1 MVPSHP
7 NSRTSFF
14 LDGGRISAQ
23 RAEELEV
30 EMEVVVEGTTTKALV
45 VPVARR
51 TRAVE
56 SFMVGSSVALIR
68 YFFVEGKQRR
78 ERAKSVKAKSNTQ
91 ANFLAQIATW
101 KKGEHEMAI

>member
-1 MVPSHP
+1 VVPSHP

-30 EMEVVVEGTTTKALV
+30 VEMEVVDEGTTKALV

-56 SFMVGSSVALIR
+56 SFMVSV
-68 YFFVEGKQRR
+68 G
-78 ERAKSVKAKSNTQ
+78 
-91 ANFLAQIATW
+91 
-101 KKGEHEMAI
+101 